1 MNSNNLYNMPLKLN
15 EWILAARLR
24 TIPLSISGILIGS
37 FAAFLENKF
46 DITIFLMAIFT
57 AISYQILSN
66 FSNDFGDGIKG
77 TDDNRIGPKR
87 VVQSGSISQ
96 GEMKKGIFIS
106 IIISFTLTLS
116 LVLLSFWGDAIN
128 LIFFVLLGLLSI
140 TAAIKYTVGKN
151 AYGYSGFGDLFVFLF
166 FGLISVL
173 GSNYLFTSTLNYIL
187 IYPSC
192 IIGLLS
198 VGVLNLNNMRDI
210 ENDRKSKKHTIAV
223 KLGVFKSKL
232 YHLFLI
238 FSAIILM
245 GIFHI
250 RLGSNSNLLSFL
262 IVCNVLW
269 LIFHVFQV
277 SKIETPKKFD
287 EFLKP
292 LGLSA
297 FLYSIILSL
306 YFYEIL

>member
-1 MNSNNLYNMPLKLN
+1 LYSKNLYNMPLKLN

-24 TIPLSISGILIGS
+24 TIPLSISGVLVGS

-46 DITIFLMAIFT
+46 DVSIFLIAIFT

-87 VVQSGSISQ
+87 VIQSGGLSVS
-96 GEMKKGIFIS
+96 EMKKGIFILIVIS
-106 IIISFTLTLS
+106 IFLTLS
-116 LVLLSFWGDAIN
+116 LVLLSFWGDTIN
-128 LIFFVLLGLLSI
+128 LVFFILLGLLAI

-173 GSNYLFTSTLNYIL
+173 GSNYLFTSSLNYIL

-210 ENDRKSKKHTIAV
+210 ENDRKSKKNTIAV

-232 YHLFLI
+232 YHCFLI
-238 FSAIILM
+238 CGAIIFM
-245 GIFHI
+245 IIFHVK
-250 RLGSNSNLLSFL
+250 LDSGSNLLLSL
-262 IVCNVLW
+262 IVCNILW
-269 LIFHVFQV
+269 LIFHIFQILKV
-277 SKIETPKKFD
+277 KTPISFD

-292 LGLSA
+292 LGLCT
-297 FLYSIILSL
+297 FLYAIVLSL

>member
-1 MNSNNLYNMPLKLN
+1 MPLKLN

-24 TIPLSISGILIGS
+24 TIPLSISGILVGS
-37 FAAFLENKF
+37 FAAFSENKF
-46 DITIFLMAIFT
+46 DVSIFLTAIFT

-87 VVQSGSISQ
+87 VVQSGGINVS
-96 GEMKKGIFIS
+96 EMKKGIFTLVVIS
-106 IIISFTLTLS
+106 ISLTLS
-116 LVLLSFWGDAIN
+116 LVVLSFWGDTIN
-128 LIFFVLLGLLSI
+128 LAFFVLLGLLAI
-140 TAAIKYTVGKN
+140 TAAIKYTVGEN

-173 GSNYLFTSTLNYIL
+173 GSNYLFTSSLNYIL

-210 ENDRKSKKHTIAV
+210 ENDRKYKKNTIAV

-232 YHLFLI
+232 YHYFLI
-238 FSAIILM
+238 CGAIALM
-245 GIFHI
+245 TIFHVK
-250 RLGSNSNLLSFL
+250 LESDSNLLLSL
-262 IVCNVLW
+262 IICNILW
-269 LIFHVFQV
+269 LIFHVFKV
-277 SKIETPKKFD
+277 SKVKAPKIFD

-292 LGLSA
+292 LGLST
-297 FLYSIILSL
+297 FLYAVILSL

>member
-1 MNSNNLYNMPLKLN
+1 MPSKLN

-37 FAAFLENKF
+37 FAAFSENKF
-46 DITIFLMAIFT
+46 DVSIFLIAIFT

-66 FSNDFGDGIKG
+66 FSNDLGDGIKG

-87 VVQSGSISQ
+87 AIHSGAISV
-96 GEMKKGIFIS
+96 GEIKKGIFILVLIS
-106 IIISFTLTLS
+106 ISLTLS
-116 LVLLSFWGDAIN
+116 LVLLSFWGDTIN
-128 LIFFVLLGLLSI
+128 LALFVLLGFLAI
-140 TAAIKYTVGKN
+140 TAAIKYTVGEN

-173 GSNYLFTSTLNYIL
+173 GSNYLFTASLNYIL

-210 ENDRKSKKHTIAV
+210 ENDRKYKKNTIAV

-232 YHLFLI
+232 YHYFLI
-238 FSAIILM
+238 CGAIALM
-245 GIFHI
+245 TIFHVK
-250 RLGSNSNLLSFL
+250 LESDSNLLLSL
-262 IVCNVLW
+262 IICNILW

-277 SKIETPKKFD
+277 SKVKAPKIFD
-287 EFLKP
+287 KFLKP
-292 LGLSA
+292 LGLST
-297 FLYSIILSL
+297 FLYAVILSL

>member
-1 MNSNNLYNMPLKLN
+1 MPLKLN

-24 TIPLSISGILIGS
+24 TIPLSISGVLVGS

-46 DITIFLMAIFT
+46 DVSIFLIAIFT

-87 VVQSGSISQ
+87 VIQSGGLSVS
-96 GEMKKGIFIS
+96 EMKKGIFILIVIS
-106 IIISFTLTLS
+106 IFLTLS
-116 LVLLSFWGDAIN
+116 LVLLSFWGDTIN
-128 LIFFVLLGLLSI
+128 LVFFILLGLLAI

-173 GSNYLFTSTLNYIL
+173 GSNYLFTSSLNYIL

-210 ENDRKSKKHTIAV
+210 ENDRKSKKNTIAV

-232 YHLFLI
+232 YHCFLI
-238 FSAIILM
+238 CGAIIFM
-245 GIFHI
+245 IIFHVK
-250 RLGSNSNLLSFL
+250 LDSGSNLLLSL
-262 IVCNVLW
+262 IVCNILW
-269 LIFHVFQV
+269 LIFHIFQILKV
-277 SKIETPKKFD
+277 KTPISFD

-292 LGLSA
+292 LGLCT
-297 FLYSIILSL
+297 FLYAIVLSL

>member
-1 MNSNNLYNMPLKLN
+1 MYSKNLYNMPLKLN

-24 TIPLSISGILIGS
+24 TIPLSISGVLVGS

-46 DITIFLMAIFT
+46 DVSIFLIAIFT

-87 VVQSGSISQ
+87 VIQSGGLSVS
-96 GEMKKGIFIS
+96 EMKKGIFILIVIS
-106 IIISFTLTLS
+106 IFLTLS
-116 LVLLSFWGDAIN
+116 LVLLSFWGDTIN
-128 LIFFVLLGLLSI
+128 LVFFILLGLLAI

-173 GSNYLFTSTLNYIL
+173 GSNYLFTSSLNYIL

-210 ENDRKSKKHTIAV
+210 ENDRKSKKNTIAV

-232 YHLFLI
+232 YHCFLI
-238 FSAIILM
+238 CGAIIFM
-245 GIFHI
+245 IIFHVK
-250 RLGSNSNLLSFL
+250 LDSGSNLLLSL
-262 IVCNVLW
+262 IVCNILW
-269 LIFHVFQV
+269 LIFHIFQILKV
-277 SKIETPKKFD
+277 KTPISFD

-292 LGLSA
+292 LGLCT
-297 FLYSIILSL
+297 FLYAIVLSL

>member
-1 MNSNNLYNMPLKLN
+1 MPLKLN

-24 TIPLSISGILIGS
+24 TIPLSVSGILIGS
-37 FAAFLENKF
+37 FAAFSENKF
-46 DITIFLMAIFT
+46 NISIFLTAIFT

-77 TDDNRIGPKR
+77 TDDNRIGPER
-87 VVQSGSISQ
+87 VVQSGRISQ
-96 GEMKKGIFIS
+96 SEMKQGVFIL
-106 IIISFTLTLS
+106 IIISFSLTLS
-116 LVLLSFWGDAIN
+116 LAILSFWGNAIN
-128 LIFFVLLGLLSI
+128 IMFFILLGLLAI
-140 TAAIKYTVGKN
+140 TAAIKYTVGEN

-210 ENDRKSKKHTIAV
+210 ENDRKSKKNTIAV

-232 YHLFLI
+232 YHFFLI
-238 FSAIILM
+238 FSAIVLIA
-245 GIFHI
+245 IFQVK
-250 RLGSNSNLLSFL
+250 LESNSNLLLFL
-262 IVCNVLW
+262 IVCNILW

-277 SKIETPKKFD
+277 SKIKTPKKFD

>member
-1 MNSNNLYNMPLKLN
+1 MPLKLN
-15 EWILAARLR
+15 KWILAARLR

-37 FAAFLENKF
+37 FATFSENKF
-46 DITIFLMAIFT
+46 DVYIFLLAIFT
-57 AISYQILSN
+57 AISYQVLSN

-87 VVQSGSISQ
+87 VVQSGRISVS
-96 GEMKKGIFIS
+96 EMKKGIFILVLIS
-106 IIISFTLTLS
+106 ISLTFS
-116 LVLLSFWGDAIN
+116 LVLLSFWGDALN
-128 LIFFVLLGLLSI
+128 LAFFVLLGLLAI
-140 TAAIKYTVGKN
+140 TAAIKYTVGEN

-173 GSNYLFTSTLNYIL
+173 GSNYLFTSSLNYIL

-210 ENDRKSKKHTIAV
+210 ENDRKFKKNTIAV

-232 YHLFLI
+232 YHYFVI

-245 GIFHI
+245 TIFHVK
-250 RLGSNSNLLSFL
+250 LESDSNLLLSL
-262 IVCNVLW
+262 ILCNILW

-277 SKIETPKKFD
+277 SKVKTLKKFD

-297 FLYSIILSL
+297 FLYAIILSL
-306 YFYEIL
+306 FFYEIL

>member
-1 MNSNNLYNMPLKLN
+1 MPLKLN

-24 TIPLSISGILIGS
+24 TIPLSVSGILIGS
-37 FAAFLENKF
+37 FAAFSENKF
-46 DITIFLMAIFT
+46 NISIFLTAIFT

-77 TDDNRIGPKR
+77 TDDNRIGPER
-87 VVQSGSISQ
+87 VVQSGRISQ
-96 GEMKKGIFIS
+96 SEMKQGVFIL
-106 IIISFTLTLS
+106 IIISFSLTLS
-116 LVLLSFWGDAIN
+116 LAILSFWGNAIN
-128 LIFFVLLGLLSI
+128 LMFFILLGLLAI
-140 TAAIKYTVGKN
+140 TAAIKYTIGEN

-210 ENDRKSKKHTIAV
+210 ENDRKSKKNTIAV

-232 YHLFLI
+232 YHFFLI
-238 FSAIILM
+238 FSAIVLIA
-245 GIFHI
+245 IFQVK
-250 RLGSNSNLLSFL
+250 LESNSNLLLFL
-262 IVCNVLW
+262 IVCNILW

-277 SKIETPKKFD
+277 SKIKTPKKFD

>member
-1 MNSNNLYNMPLKLN
+1 MPLKLN
-15 EWILAARLR
+15 KWILAARLR

-37 FAAFLENKF
+37 FATFSENKF
-46 DITIFLMAIFT
+46 DVYIFLLAIFT
-57 AISYQILSN
+57 AISYQVLSN

-87 VVQSGSISQ
+87 VVQSGRISVS
-96 GEMKKGIFIS
+96 EMKKGIFILVLIS
-106 IIISFTLTLS
+106 ISLTFS

-128 LIFFVLLGLLSI
+128 LAFFVLLGLLAI
-140 TAAIKYTVGKN
+140 TAAIKYTVGEN

-173 GSNYLFTSTLNYIL
+173 GSNYLFTSSLNYIL

-210 ENDRKSKKHTIAV
+210 ENDRKFKKNTIAV

-232 YHLFLI
+232 YHYFVI

-245 GIFHI
+245 TIFHVK
-250 RLGSNSNLLSFL
+250 LESDSNLLLSL
-262 IVCNVLW
+262 ILCNILW

-277 SKIETPKKFD
+277 SKVKTLKKFD

-292 LGLSA
+292 LGLSV
-297 FLYSIILSL
+297 FLYAIILSL
-306 YFYEIL
+306 HFYEIL

>member
-1 MNSNNLYNMPLKLN
+1 MPLKLN

-37 FAAFLENKF
+37 FAAFSENKF
-46 DITIFLMAIFT
+46 NISIFLIAIFT

-77 TDDNRIGPKR
+77 TDDNRIGPER
-87 VVQSGSISQ
+87 VVQSGRISQ
-96 GEMKKGIFIS
+96 REMKQGIFIL
-106 IIISFTLTLS
+106 IIISFCLTLS

-128 LIFFVLLGLLSI
+128 LMFFILLGLLAI
-140 TAAIKYTVGKN
+140 TAAIKYTVGEN

-210 ENDRKSKKHTIAV
+210 ENDRKSKKNTIAV

-232 YHLFLI
+232 YHFFLI
-238 FSAIILM
+238 CSAIVLIT
-245 GIFHI
+245 IFHVK
-250 RLGSNSNLLSFL
+250 LESNSNLLFFL
-262 IVCNVLW
+262 IVCNILW

-277 SKIETPKKFD
+277 SKIKTPKKFD

>member
-1 MNSNNLYNMPLKLN
+1 MPLKLN

-24 TIPLSISGILIGS
+24 TIPLSISGVLVGS

-46 DITIFLMAIFT
+46 DVSIFLIAIFT

-87 VVQSGSISQ
+87 VIQSGGLSVS
-96 GEMKKGIFIS
+96 EMKKGIFILIVIS
-106 IIISFTLTLS
+106 IFLTLS
-116 LVLLSFWGDAIN
+116 LVLLSFWGDTIN
-128 LIFFVLLGLLSI
+128 LVFFILLGLLAI

-151 AYGYSGFGDLFVFLF
+151 AYGYSGFGDLFGFLF
-166 FGLISVL
+166 FGLISGL
-173 GSNYLFTSTLNYIL
+173 GSNYLFTSSLNYIL

-210 ENDRKSKKHTIAV
+210 ENDRKSKKNTIAV

-232 YHLFLI
+232 YHCFLI
-238 FSAIILM
+238 CGAIIFM
-245 GIFHI
+245 IIFHVK
-250 RLGSNSNLLSFL
+250 LDSGSNLLLSL
-262 IVCNVLW
+262 IVCNILW
-269 LIFHVFQV
+269 LIFHIFQILKV
-277 SKIETPKKFD
+277 KTPISFD

-292 LGLSA
+292 LGLCT
-297 FLYSIILSL
+297 FLYAIVLSL

>member
-1 MNSNNLYNMPLKLN
+1 MPLKLN

-24 TIPLSISGILIGS
+24 TIPLSVSGILIGS
-37 FAAFLENKF
+37 FAAFSENKF
-46 DITIFLMAIFT
+46 NISIFLTAIFT

-77 TDDNRIGPKR
+77 TDDNRIGPER
-87 VVQSGSISQ
+87 VVQSGRISRS
-96 GEMKKGIFIS
+96 EMKQGIFIL
-106 IIISFTLTLS
+106 IIISFSLTLS
-116 LVLLSFWGDAIN
+116 LVLLSFWGNAIN
-128 LIFFVLLGLLSI
+128 LIFFILLGLLAI
-140 TAAIKYTVGKN
+140 TAAIKYTVGEN

-173 GSNYLFTSTLNYIL
+173 GSNYLFTSTLSYIL

-210 ENDRKSKKHTIAV
+210 ENDRKSKKNTIAV

-232 YHLFLI
+232 YHFFLI
-238 FSAIILM
+238 FSAIVLIT
-245 GIFHI
+245 IFHVKI
-250 RLGSNSNLLSFL
+250 ESNSNLLLFL
-262 IVCNVLW
+262 IVCNILW

-277 SKIETPKKFD
+277 LKIKTPKKFD

-297 FLYSIILSL
+297 FLYSIIISL

>member
-1 MNSNNLYNMPLKLN
+1 MPLKLN

-37 FAAFLENKF
+37 FAAFSENKF
-46 DITIFLMAIFT
+46 DVSIFLIAIFT

-66 FSNDFGDGIKG
+66 FSNDLGDGIKG

-87 VVQSGSISQ
+87 AIHSGGISV
-96 GEMKKGIFIS
+96 GEIKKGIFILVL
-106 IIISFTLTLS
+106 ISVSLTLS
-116 LVLLSFWGDAIN
+116 LVLLSFWGDTIN
-128 LIFFVLLGLLSI
+128 LALFVLLGFLAI
-140 TAAIKYTVGKN
+140 TAAIKYTVGEN

-173 GSNYLFTSTLNYIL
+173 GSNYLFTASLNYIL

-210 ENDRKSKKHTIAV
+210 ENDRKYKKNTIAV

-232 YHLFLI
+232 YHYFLI
-238 FSAIILM
+238 CGAIALM
-245 GIFHI
+245 TIFHVK
-250 RLGSNSNLLSFL
+250 LESDSNLLLSL
-262 IVCNVLW
+262 IICNILW

-277 SKIETPKKFD
+277 SKVKAPKIFD

-292 LGLSA
+292 LGLST
-297 FLYSIILSL
+297 FLYAVILSL

>member
-1 MNSNNLYNMPLKLN
+1 MPIKLN
-15 EWILAARLR
+15 EWIVAARLR
-24 TIPLSISGILIGS
+24 TIPLSVSGILIGS
-37 FAAFLENKF
+37 FAAFSENKF
-46 DITIFLMAIFT
+46 NISIFLTAIFT

-77 TDDNRIGPKR
+77 TDDNRIGPER
-87 VVQSGSISQ
+87 VVQSGRISRS
-96 GEMKKGIFIS
+96 EMKQGIFIL
-106 IIISFTLTLS
+106 IIISFSLTLS
-116 LVLLSFWGDAIN
+116 LVLLSFWGNAIN
-128 LIFFVLLGLLSI
+128 LIFFILLGLLAI
-140 TAAIKYTVGKN
+140 TAAIKYTVGEN

-173 GSNYLFTSTLNYIL
+173 GSNYLFTSTLSYIL

-210 ENDRKSKKHTIAV
+210 ENDRKSKKNTIAV

-232 YHLFLI
+232 YHFFLI
-238 FSAIILM
+238 FSAIVLIT
-245 GIFHI
+245 IFHVKI
-250 RLGSNSNLLSFL
+250 ESNSNLLLFL
-262 IVCNVLW
+262 IVCNILW

-277 SKIETPKKFD
+277 LKIKTPKKFD

-297 FLYSIILSL
+297 FLYSIIISL

>member
-1 MNSNNLYNMPLKLN
+1 MPLKLN

-24 TIPLSISGILIGS
+24 TIPLSISGVLVGS

-46 DITIFLMAIFT
+46 DVSIFLTAIFT

-87 VVQSGSISQ
+87 VIQSGGLSVS
-96 GEMKKGIFIS
+96 EMKKGIFILIVIS
-106 IIISFTLTLS
+106 IFLTLS
-116 LVLLSFWGDAIN
+116 LVLLSFWGDTIN
-128 LIFFVLLGLLSI
+128 LVFFILLGLLAI

-173 GSNYLFTSTLNYIL
+173 GSNYLFTSSLNYIL

-210 ENDRKSKKHTIAV
+210 ENDRKSKKNTIAV

-232 YHLFLI
+232 YHCFLI
-238 FSAIILM
+238 CGAIIFM
-245 GIFHI
+245 IIFHVK
-250 RLGSNSNLLSFL
+250 LDSGSNLLLSL
-262 IVCNVLW
+262 IVCNILW
-269 LIFHVFQV
+269 LIFHIFQILKV
-277 SKIETPKKFD
+277 KTPISFD

-292 LGLSA
+292 LGLCT
-297 FLYSIILSL
+297 FLYAIVLSL

>member
-1 MNSNNLYNMPLKLN
+1 MPLKLN

-24 TIPLSISGILIGS
+24 TIPLSISGILVGS
-37 FAAFLENKF
+37 FAAFSDNKF
-46 DITIFLMAIFT
+46 DVSIFLTAIFT

-87 VVQSGSISQ
+87 VVQSGGINVS
-96 GEMKKGIFIS
+96 EMKKGIFTLVVIS
-106 IIISFTLTLS
+106 ISLTLS
-116 LVLLSFWGDAIN
+116 LVLLSFWGDTIN
-128 LIFFVLLGLLSI
+128 LAFFVLLGLLAI
-140 TAAIKYTVGKN
+140 TAAIKYTVGEN

-173 GSNYLFTSTLNYIL
+173 GSNYLFTSSLNYIL

-210 ENDRKSKKHTIAV
+210 ENDRKSKKNTIAV

-232 YHLFLI
+232 YHCFLI
-238 FSAIILM
+238 CSAIVLM
-245 GIFHI
+245 TIFHI
-250 RLGSNSNLLSFL
+250 KLEADSNLLLSI
-262 IVCNVLW
+262 IVCNILW

-277 SKIETPKKFD
+277 SKIKTPKTFD

-292 LGLSA
+292 LGLST

>member
-1 MNSNNLYNMPLKLN
+1 MPLKLN
-15 EWILAARLR
+15 KWILAARLR

-37 FAAFLENKF
+37 FAAFSENKF
-46 DITIFLMAIFT
+46 DFSIFLIAIFT

-87 VVQSGSISQ
+87 VIQSGGLSVS
-96 GEMKKGIFIS
+96 EMKKGIFILIVIS
-106 IIISFTLTLS
+106 IFLTLS
-116 LVLLSFWGDAIN
+116 LVLLSFWGDTIN
-128 LIFFVLLGLLSI
+128 LVFFILLGLLAI

-173 GSNYLFTSTLNYIL
+173 GSNYLFTSSLNYIL

-210 ENDRKSKKHTIAV
+210 ENDRKSKKNTIAV

-232 YHLFLI
+232 YHCFLI
-238 FSAIILM
+238 CGAIIFM
-245 GIFHI
+245 IIFHVK
-250 RLGSNSNLLSFL
+250 LDSGSNLLLSL
-262 IVCNVLW
+262 IVCNILW
-269 LIFHVFQV
+269 LIFHIFQILKV
-277 SKIETPKKFD
+277 KTPISFD

-292 LGLSA
+292 LGLCT
-297 FLYSIILSL
+297 FLYAIVLSL